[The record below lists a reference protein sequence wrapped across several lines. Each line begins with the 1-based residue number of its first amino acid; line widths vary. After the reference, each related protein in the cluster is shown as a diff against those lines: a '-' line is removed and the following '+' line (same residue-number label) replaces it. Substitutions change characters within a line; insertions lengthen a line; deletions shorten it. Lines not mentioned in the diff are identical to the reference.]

1 MNGQLQNRIN
11 PVTPRNSVDFSDAK
25 VKADPK
31 APDTNAASRTSFK
44 DLLLNSNEEIARQ
57 RAAQKNGDGLKA
69 AKSDAEFAK
78 MLADK
83 LNRDNVRTPQNSL
96 DKDAF
101 LKLFVTQMQN
111 QDPLNPDDSAEMAA
125 QLAQFNGLEQMMNV
139 NKNLEKMQAEQA
151 LGRAVGLT
159 SFVGKEVKIAG
170 NRAMLKAGH
179 LSPIQVHTERDT
191 PKAVMEVRNSAGV
204 VIASRDLGQ
213 LKAGDTVLDWDGI
226 DNQGVKSQDGLY
238 SINVSAKDQNGMDVP
253 MELTSIVVVKGVD
266 LRESGGAFYTDIGPV
281 KVSEISAVG
290 DMGFSH
296 KELRTKSQ
304 VSQEPE
310 MSDIAETDQV
320 GLLKGTKV
328 LPLQEKTSDPTPGKE
343 PLPAAPVAKE
353 EPKPSSN
360 AAPAIPKPRL
370 TPPRISPTGEII
382 PS

>member
-1 MNGQLQNRIN
+1 MNGQLQSRIN

-25 VKADPK
+25 VKPDPK
-31 APDTNAASRTSFK
+31 APDTNAAGRTSFK
-44 DLLLNSNEEIARQ
+44 DFLLNSNEEVARQ

-83 LNRDNVRTPQNSL
+83 LNRDNLRTPQNSL

-170 NRAMLKAGH
+170 NRAMLKGGH

-226 DNQGVKSQDGLY
+226 DNQGVKSPEGLY

-253 MELTSIVVVKGVD
+253 MELTSIVSVKGVD
-266 LRESGGAFYTDIGPV
+266 LRESGGSFFTDIGPV

-290 DMGFSH
+290 DLGFTK
-296 KELRTKSQ
+296 KESQTKNIPVQ
-304 VSQEPE
+304 GGVGDDEP
-310 MSDIAETDQV
+310 TDGQM
-320 GLLKGTKV
+320 TTNQV
-328 LPLQEKTSDPTPGKE
+328 LPIEKKTIGDTSGSASDAVVPGEKT
-343 PLPAAPVAKE
+343 
-353 EPKPSSN
+353 EPKTT
-360 AAPAIPKPRL
+360 AAQVV
-370 TPPRISPTGEII
+370 TPPKARPSTPRIGPTGEII
-382 PS
+382 AS

>member
-31 APDTNAASRTSFK
+31 APETNAASRTSFK

-83 LNRDNVRTPQNSL
+83 LNRDNLRTPQNSL

-204 VIASRDLGQ
+204 VIATRDLGQ

-290 DMGFSH
+290 DMGFNH
-296 KELRTKSQ
+296 KELQTKSQ

-310 MSDIAETDQV
+310 TSGITDNEQV
-320 GLLKGTKV
+320 GLLKGTQV
-328 LPLQEKTSDPTPGKE
+328 LPLQEKASDPPQGKE
-343 PLPAAPVAKE
+343 SMPTAPVAKE
-353 EPKPSSN
+353 ESKPSSSST
-360 AAPAIPKPRL
+360 PTIPKPRL
-370 TPPRISPTGEII
+370 APPRISPTGEII